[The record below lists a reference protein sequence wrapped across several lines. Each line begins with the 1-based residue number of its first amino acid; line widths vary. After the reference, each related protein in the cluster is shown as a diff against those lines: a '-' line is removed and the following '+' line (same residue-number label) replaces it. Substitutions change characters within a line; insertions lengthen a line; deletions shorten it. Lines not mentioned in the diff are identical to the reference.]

1 MADQAASPNDQ
12 QGQTWLK
19 QVLSRLRWRE
29 RHRDVIAAYVAE
41 GARDVIVGK
50 NIVKIGTLVVPTV
63 PVLALLAVVVGALI
77 FAAVQF
83 LGPTEMSDIYNVAIA
98 DIGQIDERGRM
109 VRSETGSWLSE
120 WIYDELVA
128 ANDRHAAGNR
138 VSLWHDSLPIT
149 KKRPTLGRIDGQ
161 TAVARSAAA
170 QELAERIN
178 ADVLV
183 YGHLTPEQDGRTL
196 VLEFYVSSR
205 LRGEADLTIGRYQLG
220 DPVPIVAGFD
230 PEDTLD
236 REVVG
241 RLVTRRASAL
251 FWLLLGLRED
261 LLGRPAEALAVFQQA
276 EAELPEWQ
284 EQGEGKETL
293 YFFIGRAALF
303 QGNDQLAEQAL
314 LKSLQSNPQYHRAQI
329 ALGSVHL
336 WRAQNVLEASQET
349 GPTDVQRALEEIEQT
364 VASYERGLEM
374 AQAAQEPTIEV
385 IARLAMGSAQ
395 TLDGQVHYVYLD
407 DLASADRL
415 FDAAID
421 QISQVIEPLQ
431 SAGQDRYLA
440 QAYDYVGAAYAQQAG
455 VHHAQGNL
463 DSSQTLYGR
472 ALEAYEQ
479 CVTLGQNA
487 GLRDEILSQR
497 IAPLCEQ
504 HAQVAREAQA
514 ALQGG

>member
-1 MADQAASPNDQ
+1 MADQAASPNSQ
-12 QGQTWLK
+12 EGQTWLK
-19 QVLSRLRWRE
+19 QALSRLRWRE

-50 NIVKIGTLVVPTV
+50 NIVKIGTLVIPTV
-63 PVLALLAVVVGALI
+63 PVLALLAVVVAALT
-77 FAAVQF
+77 FVAVQF

-109 VRSETGSWLSE
+109 VRSETGSWLST

-128 ANDRHAAGNR
+128 ANEQHAASNR
-138 VSLWHDSLPIT
+138 VTLWHDSLPIT
-149 KKRPTLGRIDGQ
+149 QKRPKLGRIEGQ
-161 TAVARSAAA
+161 TAEARALAA
-170 QELAERIN
+170 QKLAGQIN

-183 YGHLTPEQDGRTL
+183 YGHLSPEQDNRSL

-205 LRGEADLTIGRYQLG
+205 LRGEVDLTIGRYQLG

-261 LLGRPAEALAVFQQA
+261 LLGRPAEALTVFEQA
-276 EAELPEWQ
+276 EAELPGWQ

-293 YFFIGRAALF
+293 HFFIGRAALF
-303 QGNDQLAEQAL
+303 GQDDQLAEKAL
-314 LKSLQSNPQYHRAQI
+314 LRSLQSNPQYHRAQI
-329 ALGSVHL
+329 ALGSVYL
-336 WRAQNVLEASQET
+336 WRAQSVLAATQET
-349 GPTDVQRALEEIEQT
+349 GPADVQRALKELDQT
-364 VASYERGLEM
+364 VAAYERGLEL
-374 AQAAQEPTIEV
+374 AQAAQEPMIEV
-385 IARLAMGSAQ
+385 IARLALGSAQ
-395 TLDGQVHYVYLD
+395 TLEGQIHYVYLD
-407 DLASADRL
+407 DLASADHL
-415 FDAAID
+415 FDAAIE
-421 QISQVIEPLQ
+421 QVSQAFDPLQ
-431 SAGQDRYLA
+431 LAGQDRYLA
-440 QAYDYVGAAYAQQAG
+440 QAYDYVGTAYTQQAG

-463 DSSQTLYGR
+463 DSSQSLYGR

-479 CVTLGQNA
+479 CVTLGENA

-497 IAPLCEQ
+497 IAPLCQE
-504 HAQVAREAQA
+504 HAQVAREAMT

>member
-1 MADQAASPNDQ
+1 MADQEASPNDQ
-12 QGQTWLK
+12 QGQTWLR
-19 QVLSRLRWRE
+19 QALSRLRWRE

-50 NIVKIGTLVVPTV
+50 NIVKIGTLVIPTV
-63 PVLALLAVVVGALI
+63 PVLALLAVVVAAIL

-83 LGPTEMSDIYNVAIA
+83 LGPTEMSDIYNVAVA

-128 ANDRHAAGNR
+128 ANEQHAAGNR
-138 VSLWHDSLPIT
+138 VTLWHDSLPIT
-149 KKRPTLGRIDGQ
+149 QKRPELGWIEGQ
-161 TAVARSAAA
+161 TTEARALSA
-170 QELAERIN
+170 QKLAEQIN

-183 YGHLTPEQDGRTL
+183 YGHLSPEQDDRSL

-205 LRGEADLTIGRYQLG
+205 LRGEVDLTIGRYQLG

-236 REVVG
+236 REIVG

-261 LLGRPAEALAVFQQA
+261 LLGRPAQALDIFQQA

-293 YFFIGRAALF
+293 HFFVGRAALF
-303 QGNDQLAEQAL
+303 QKDDQLAEQAL
-314 LKSLQSNPQYHRAQI
+314 LRSLQSNPHYHRAQI

-336 WRAQNVLEASQET
+336 WRAQNVLAASQEIR
-349 GPTDVQRALEEIEQT
+349 PTDVEHALEELEQT
-364 VASYERGLEM
+364 IAAYERGLEL
-374 AQAAQEPTIEV
+374 AQSVQEPMIEV
-385 IARLAMGSAQ
+385 IARLALGSAQ
-395 TLDGQVHYVYLD
+395 TLRGQVYYVYLD
-407 DLASADRL
+407 DLASADHL

-421 QISQVIEPLQ
+421 QVSQVLEPLQ

-440 QAYDYVGAAYAQQAG
+440 QAYDYVGTAFTQQAG
-455 VHHAQGNL
+455 VHRAQGNL
-463 DSSQTLYGR
+463 GSSQALYGR
-472 ALEAYEQ
+472 ALDAYEQ
-479 CVTLGQNA
+479 CIALGQNA

-504 HAQVAREAQA
+504 HARVAREAQTA
-514 ALQGG
+514 MQGG